1 MNKIIFEKP
10 LKWRVLPGQGGVSVA
25 TCDELG
31 MVLQIDD
38 DSPEQQVR
46 QIMEALRLLYDD
58 LEQDGQLEEF
68 FAYHGVNVK
77 IQKPQKR
84 QEVQPDFE
92 MFLRALNVDDKV
104 LA

>member
-1 MNKIIFEKP
+1 MHKLIFEKP
-10 LKWRVLPGQGGVSVA
+10 LTWRVLSGQGGVSVA
-25 TCDELG
+25 TCDELD

-68 FAYHGVNVK
+68 FTYHGVSVA
-77 IQKPQKR
+77 IQKPQD
-84 QEVQPDFE
+84 VQPDFE
-92 MFLRALNVDDKV
+92 MSLHTLNVDDKV
-104 LA
+104 PA